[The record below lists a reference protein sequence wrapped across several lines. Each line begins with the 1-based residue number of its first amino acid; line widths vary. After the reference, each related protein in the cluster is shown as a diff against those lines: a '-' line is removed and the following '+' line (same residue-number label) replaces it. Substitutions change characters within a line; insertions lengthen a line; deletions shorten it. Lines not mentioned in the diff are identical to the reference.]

1 MPTMH
6 FLLNFYTF
14 TQSKMTE
21 MPFRREEIYSVERDR
36 TETMLNGDGDD

>member
-6 FLLNFYTF
+6 FLLDYTS

-21 MPFRREEIYSVERDR
+21 MPSCRKEIYSVERDR
-36 TETMLNGDGDD
+36 TEAMSNGDGDD